1 MYKFVQKLKDM
12 KKGIIVAL
20 LALVSFSSTFAA
32 DYKFGHVNTADVM
45 TNLPEVTQAEAS
57 LAEFNKQLEGQL
69 QNMYAEYQN
78 KVNEFQSQ
86 EATMADI
93 IKQDKLQEIQGIEQR
108 IQQFQGTAQQ
118 QVLVKKEEL
127 YAPIIKKVE
136 DVIKA
141 IAAEKKYSYIF
152 DMSTGVVLFAQDS
165 DDITSL
171 VKERLAAL

>member
-1 MYKFVQKLKDM
+1 M